1 MSVTSDEAYMRRAL
15 ALAAR
20 GLGRTS
26 PNPAVGAVVVRGGRI
41 VGEGYHRRA
50 GEPHAEV
57 IALRNAGTL
66 ARGATL
72 YVTLEPCC
80 HVEKRTPPCVDA
92 IATSGV
98 RTVVVATADP
108 NPKVSGRGVSRL
120 RANDIA
126 VRVGVLRERASRL
139 NEAYAHWITT
149 GRPFVTLKLASTLD
163 GKIATAS
170 RESRWITG
178 PRARNEVHRLRSRV
192 DAVLVGLGTVTTDDP
207 ELTAR
212 GGRNRRSPHRIIL
225 DERLAL
231 PLDARVLKPREG
243 SMTIVVA
250 TPGAA
255 ASRRRRLEAVGA
267 MVVSAR
273 AREGFVDLRDLMRR
287 LGAMAVT
294 SILIEGGSEVNAS
307 ALRAGIVN
315 KVMVML
321 APKILGGRDAVGAVG
336 GRSPTRLDQAVTL
349 RDLVVRRVG
358 DDVVVE
364 GYL

>member
-20 GLGRTS
+20 GVGRTS

-57 IALRNAGTL
+57 IALRNAGPR

-80 HVEKRTPPCVDA
+80 HVEKRTPPCVDMIEA
-92 IATSGV
+92 SGI
-98 RTVVVATADP
+98 RTVVVATGDP
-108 NPKVSGRGVSRL
+108 NPKVAGRGVARL
-120 RANDIA
+120 RSKGLT
-126 VRVGVLRERASRL
+126 VRVGVLRERATRL

-149 GRPFVTLKLASTLD
+149 GRPFVTLKVASTLD
-163 GKIATAS
+163 GKIAAAS
-170 RESRWITG
+170 GESRWITG
-178 PRARNEVHRLRSRV
+178 PRARDEVHRLRSRV
-192 DAVLVGLGTVTTDDP
+192 DAVLVGLGTVKADDP

-212 GGRNRRSPHRIIL
+212 GGRNRRNPHRVIL
-225 DERLAL
+225 DERLAV
-231 PLDARVLKPREG
+231 PPIARAVRPRQG
-243 SMTIVVA
+243 STAFVVA

-255 ASRRRRLEAVGA
+255 ASRRRRLESVGA
-267 MVVSAR
+267 RVLIAR
-273 AREGFVDLRDLMRR
+273 ARDGVVDLRDLMRR

-307 ALRAGIVN
+307 ALRAGIVT
-315 KVMVML
+315 KVMIML
-321 APKILGGRDAVGAVG
+321 APKILGGRDAVGSVG
-336 GRSPTRLDQAVTL
+336 GRSPRRLSEAARL
-349 RDLVVRRVG
+349 RDLTVRRAG
-358 DDVVVE
+358 DDVIVE